1 MQRSE
6 MRFYNAKLCARLQKM
21 FCSTDGSQE
30 CSELH
35 NFQMEEVQHKQ
46 DPCENYSAAHTEQLT
61 QTSFSEN
68 ADQEPDDH
76 SEIQR
81 CCVEGEQEPTVTT
94 ALQLFFK
101 QEKSFCKTRVFFF
114 LYFHKIFEYIL
125 IHIFQG
131 YIQQNQIFVIKILLF
146 Q

>member
-35 NFQMEEVQHKQ
+35 NCQMEEVRHKQ
-46 DPCENYSAAHTEQLT
+46 DPCENYSAAQTEQLT

-81 CCVEGEQEPTVTT
+81 CCVERGTRTHCDYSPPAV
-94 ALQLFFK
+94 LQ
-101 QEKSFCKTRVFFF
+101 TR
-114 LYFHKIFEYIL
+114 K
-125 IHIFQG
+125 
-131 YIQQNQIFVIKILLF
+131 KLL
-146 Q
+146 